1 VETYKGFAAKMDI
14 KDVQYV
20 PISALKG
27 DNVVERSKNMDWFKG
42 PTLMYLLENIHI
54 ASDYNHIDARLPVQF
69 IIRPQKVEGYHDYRG
84 FAGRI
89 TSGIFRKGDEVTILP
104 SGFTST
110 IKSIREGENVI
121 EEAYP
126 PMSIAIELED
136 DLDISRG
143 DMIVKP
149 NNQPEV
155 NQDIDTMLCWF
166 SPQPL
171 KVGGKY
177 VLRHTTAEVRTM
189 IKDVVYK
196 MDINEL
202 QKNENDKDVKMN
214 DIARIKLRTTKPLFF
229 DPYKKNRETGSLIL
243 VDEATNNT
251 VAAGMIR

>member
-1 VETYKGFAAKMDI
+1 
-14 KDVQYV
+14 
-20 PISALKG
+20 
-27 DNVVERSKNMDWFKG
+27 
-42 PTLMYLLENIHI
+42 
-54 ASDYNHIDARLPVQF
+54 
-69 IIRPQKVEGYHDYRG
+69 
-84 FAGRI
+84 
-89 TSGIFRKGDEVTILP
+89 
-104 SGFTST
+104 
-110 IKSIREGENVI
+110 
-121 EEAYP
+121 
-126 PMSIAIELED
+126 MSIAIELED